1 MQPAQLSLFPDQ
13 FPPPPQVLLAQLPE
27 PEVAEAIRL
36 LAHLIAVASLPGEGE
51 VADDE

>member
-1 MQPAQLSLFPDQ
+1 MQPAQLSLFPDL
-13 FPPPPQVLLAQLPE
+13 FPPPPPVLLAQLPE

-36 LAHLIAVASLPGEGE
+36 LAHLIAAASMQGEGG